1 MLDDLLRANW
11 QVFEAINQR
20 AGHQPLLDP
29 LMVVG
34 AQDVIFVLPLLLLA
48 LWFAVAR
55 WAPLGRAA
63 AAPSAQ
69 GEEGVEGAESEGER
83 VWLEYDRGLGQ
94 RVALLGAVGV
104 AVALALNVLL
114 GHLVFEPRP
123 FISQPAHVHR
133 LIAHAIDNAF
143 PSDHLAVAGAV
154 TTALGLYLLFALT
167 SAFRLRAEAAQT
179 VRVSLELRRR
189 FVPEVVAATVLFV
202 VALLVLG
209 WIGIARVYT
218 GVHYPGDIVVG
229 TLCGFVGSVFAVAL
243 RPVLEPLLAPL
254 IRVAERVRVA

>member
-63 AAPSAQ
+63 AAPSAK
-69 GEEGVEGAESEGER
+69 GEEGVEGAESERERER
-83 VWLEYDRGLGQ
+83 VWLADDRGLGQ

-104 AVALALNVLL
+104 A
-114 GHLVFEPRP
+114 
-123 FISQPAHVHR
+123 
-133 LIAHAIDNAF
+133 
-143 PSDHLAVAGAV
+143 
-154 TTALGLYLLFALT
+154 
-167 SAFRLRAEAAQT
+167 
-179 VRVSLELRRR
+179 
-189 FVPEVVAATVLFV
+189 
-202 VALLVLG
+202 
-209 WIGIARVYT
+209 
-218 GVHYPGDIVVG
+218 
-229 TLCGFVGSVFAVAL
+229 
-243 RPVLEPLLAPL
+243 
-254 IRVAERVRVA
+254 

>member
-1 MLDDLLRANW
+1 MIHDLLRANW

-20 AGHQPLLDP
+20 AGHQSLLDP
-29 LMVVG
+29 LMVVA

-63 AAPSAQ
+63 AAPRAEGE
-69 GEEGVEGAESEGER
+69 GEEGERER

-94 RVALLGAVGV
+94 RVALLGGVGV
-104 AVALALNVLL
+104 AVTLALNVVL

-123 FISQPAHVHR
+123 FVSQPAHVHR
-133 LIAHAIDNAF
+133 LIAHAVDNAF

-154 TTALGLYLLFALT
+154 TTALGLYLLFAMT
-167 SAFRLRAEAAQT
+167 SAFRLRAVAAQT

-202 VALLVLG
+202 VALLVLC

-218 GVHYPGDIVVG
+218 GVHYPGDIVMG
-229 TLCGFVGSVFAVAL
+229 TLCGFVGGVFAVAL

>member
-63 AAPSAQ
+63 AAPSAKGDE
-69 GEEGVEGAESEGER
+69 GEEGVEGAESERER

-94 RVALLGAVGV
+94 RVALLGGGGG
-104 AVALALNVLL
+104 AVALALNIVLC
-114 GHLVFEPRP
+114 HLVFE
-123 FISQPAHVHR
+123 
-133 LIAHAIDNAF
+133 
-143 PSDHLAVAGAV
+143 
-154 TTALGLYLLFALT
+154 
-167 SAFRLRAEAAQT
+167 
-179 VRVSLELRRR
+179 
-189 FVPEVVAATVLFV
+189 
-202 VALLVLG
+202 
-209 WIGIARVYT
+209 
-218 GVHYPGDIVVG
+218 
-229 TLCGFVGSVFAVAL
+229 
-243 RPVLEPLLAPL
+243 
-254 IRVAERVRVA
+254 

>member
-20 AGHQPLLDP
+20 AGHQSLLDP

-63 AAPSAQ
+63 AAPSAK
-69 GEEGVEGAESEGER
+69 GEEGAEGERERER
-83 VWLEYDRGLGQ
+83 VWLAYDRGLGQ
-94 RVALLGAVGV
+94 RVALLGGVGV
-104 AVALALNVLL
+104 AVALALNVVL

-123 FISQPAHVHR
+123 FVSQPTHVHR
-133 LIAHAIDNAF
+133 LIAHAVDNAF

-154 TTALGLYLLFALT
+154 TTALGLYLLFAMT

-254 IRVAERVRVA
+254 IRVAERMRVA

>member
-20 AGHQPLLDP
+20 AGHQSLLDP

-55 WAPLGRAA
+55 WAPLGRVA
-63 AAPSAQ
+63 AAPSAMSEEGDE
-69 GEEGVEGAESEGER
+69 GEEVER

-94 RVALLGAVGV
+94 RVALLGGVGV
-104 AVALALNVLL
+104 ACALALNVVL

-123 FISQPAHVHR
+123 FVSQPTHVHR
-133 LIAHAIDNAF
+133 LIAHAVDNAF

-154 TTALGLYLLFALT
+154 TTALGLYLLFAMT

-189 FVPEVVAATVLFV
+189 FVPEVVVATVLFV